1 MQRLSSIYRDQD
13 RAYRADTC
21 EPVKAAVRDGT
32 IEQMALKRGAYPG
45 RPLAKDALPGVLTV
59 GYWDAARD
67 QNWGLDWHRNEG
79 LEITFLETGRLDFAV
94 GGHNVEG
101 QREEFFQQNL
111 RPDDFTVTRPWQP
124 HRIGDPNIT
133 ASKLH
138 FLILDVGVRHPH
150 TQWKW
155 PKWLVLTPEDLERLT
170 IFLRHNEQ
178 PVWQSGPDLRHCFGR
193 IARAV
198 MTDKDGANIS
208 RLTVCLNE
216 LFVLLLDIFESS
228 RATLNESLSS
238 SSRTVELF
246 LAEFSQNQN
255 DLAAP
260 WSVAEM
266 ARHCGMGVT
275 HFTHLVKQL
284 TNLTP
289 IEYLNR
295 CRIDSAC
302 RLLRE
307 KRNMTVTRVAMTCG
321 FSSSQYFAAVF
332 RRQLGCTPR
341 VFRAEQV

>member
-1 MQRLSSIYRDQD
+1 
-13 RAYRADTC
+13 
-21 EPVKAAVRDGT
+21 
-32 IEQMALKRGAYPG
+32 MALRRGAYPG
-45 RPLAKDALPGVLTV
+45 RPLAKGALPGVLTL

-67 QNWGLDWHRNEG
+67 QDWGLDWHRNEG
-79 LEITFLETGRLDFAV
+79 LEITFLETGRLEFGV
-94 GGHNVEG
+94 GGHNAG
-101 QREEFFQQNL
+101 GRREECYRRNL

-133 ASKLH
+133 ASRLH

-170 IFLRHNEQ
+170 LFFRHNEQ
-178 PVWQSGPDLRHCFGR
+178 PVWQSGAELRHCFGR

-198 MTDKDGANIS
+198 MSDKDGDNIS

-216 LFVLLLDIFESS
+216 LFVLLLEIFESS

-246 LAEFSQNQN
+246 LSEFSRNHD
-255 DLAAP
+255 DLAAS

-266 ARHCGMGVT
+266 AQHCGLGVT
-275 HFTHLVKQL
+275 HFTHLVKQS

-289 IEYLNR
+289 IQYLNS
-295 CRIDSAC
+295 CRIEAAC
-302 RLLRE
+302 RLLRD
-307 KRNMTVTRVAMTCG
+307 KQNMTVTRVAMSCG

-341 VFRAEQV
+341 AFRAEEG